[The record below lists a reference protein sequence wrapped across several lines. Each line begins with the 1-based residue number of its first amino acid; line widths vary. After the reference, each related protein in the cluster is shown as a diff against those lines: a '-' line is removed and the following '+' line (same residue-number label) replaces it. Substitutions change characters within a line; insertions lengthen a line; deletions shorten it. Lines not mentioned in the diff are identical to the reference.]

1 VVLPKFL
8 PTKSESAANQIE
20 LRDSLTTPLADE
32 EEDRFAL
39 EAEALAL
46 AISNAVGQLRINESH
61 DGKIIERSARYSDFM
76 VLFRRRAPLAAFE
89 RALRDA
95 RIPYVGARPGGLMA
109 ALEVNDMVALLTF
122 LSSPNDDLALAQVL
136 KSPLFNASDEVL
148 LSIRFCKYEGTWW
161 QRLQLI
167 KTTET
172 EIAAKKLNAWL
183 QAMDT
188 LPVHDLLDRIFH
200 EADVLNAYARAVPE
214 MMRASVI
221 ANLNAFMAL
230 ALEVDS
236 GRFPSLTRFL
246 NELKR
251 FHALPDNEAPDV
263 GAVLDDSV
271 EETEIDS
278 SINAVRLMTIHAAK
292 GLESPI
298 VWLIDADNVSNKTD
312 SHTVLSDWQP
322 DDAAPR
328 HFSFWATKAL
338 AGKDRAAILE
348 VEANVDAREKL
359 NLLYV
364 AATRAK
370 QYLVV
375 SGTARKTA
383 QDAVSWLAAQQR
395 MAMNE
400 SGQIS
405 SNAQPHTTTAWMLP
419 MGTRAFLVASDPKRE
434 KGIEIHAAL
443 EAMAQEK
450 TTSSA
455 NAKRSKLFSADITV
469 AAKKILDAPKLQRFF
484 DNQQFIAAHNEIEI
498 AMQLNGELVI
508 QRIDR
513 LVEFEREVWVLDY
526 KTGDANIAF
535 HEAQIAAYCDA
546 IKPLYKNK
554 TVRGAVIDLM
564 GELHILR

>member
-1 VVLPKFL
+1 
-8 PTKSESAANQIE
+8 
-20 LRDSLTTPLADE
+20 
-32 EEDRFAL
+32 
-39 EAEALAL
+39 
-46 AISNAVGQLRINESH
+46 
-61 DGKIIERSARYSDFM
+61 
-76 VLFRRRAPLAAFE
+76 
-89 RALRDA
+89 
-95 RIPYVGARPGGLMA
+95 
-109 ALEVNDMVALLTF
+109 LLTF

-136 KSPLFNASDEVL
+136 KSPLFNASDDVL
-148 LSIRFCKYEGTWW
+148 LSIRFCKREGTWW
-161 QRLQLI
+161 QRLQTI

-172 EIAAKKLNAWL
+172 EHVAAKINAWL
-183 QAMDT
+183 QAMES
-188 LPVHDLLDRIFH
+188 LPVHDLLDRVYH
-200 EADVLNAYARAVPE
+200 EADVLNAYSRAVPE

-278 SINAVRLMTIHAAK
+278 SINAIRLMTIHAAK

-298 VWLIDADNVSNKTD
+298 VWLIDADNVANKTD

-322 DDAAPR
+322 DDVAPR

-348 VEANVDAREKL
+348 VEVNVDTREKL

-375 SGTARKTA
+375 SGTARKA
-383 QDAVSWLAAQQR
+383 SLDAVSWHDRALKVNAANETTWPLATER
-395 MAMNE
+395 RIVLNE
-400 SGQIS
+400 PKQTSRDMQS
-405 SNAQPHTTTAWMLP
+405 RAAAAWTLP
-419 MGTRAFLVASDPKRE
+419 MGARTPLAAPDLKRE

-443 EAMAQEK
+443 EAMALEK
-450 TTSSA
+450 TSSSS
-455 NAKRSKLFSADITV
+455 NAKRSKLFSADITE
-469 AAKKILDAPKLQRFF
+469 AAKKILNAAELQRFF
-484 DNQQFIAAHNEIEI
+484 NADKFVAAHNEIEI
-498 AMQLNGELVI
+498 AMQVNGELI
-508 QRIDR
+508 MQRIDR

-526 KTGDANIAF
+526 KTGAGNIDS
-535 HEAQIAAYCDA
+535 HHAQIAAYCDA
-546 IKPLYKNK
+546 VMPLYKNK